1 MNAEQLAAVAKHS
14 FYVFPKLASGN
25 KIPRHLKF
33 IGKKVQE
40 AIETKSEKNRMLLI
54 SIPCRH
60 GKSQMISCHLP
71 AWYLGTYP
79 KNRIILT
86 SYSSEL
92 SDKHS
97 DQARNMFAKW
107 GYYLWDINPSK
118 STFNR
123 SSWDTELGGGCISA
137 GVGGSITGFGADCI
151 SPESLIKTISYDVEI
166 SKLKVGDKVLSY
178 NSNKLCYNKVLA
190 IKTSRTKE
198 IYEITID
205 EDIIKSTGNH
215 RFFIKGKGYVK
226 AKDLLEG
233 DKTVSVK
240 QKIEERKISKIKR
253 FPVDNEL
260 MYDIQVEKTSNFFA
274 NNILVHNCL
283 IIDDY
288 VKGHEEAESK
298 TQREKL
304 WNWWQSVASSRL
316 HPNSVVIII
325 ATRWNDDDLMGKLIK
340 QHKEEGEEFPFEF
353 EHINLPAIAEED
365 DPLGRTPGKAL
376 WPERFNEK
384 MLLNVRKIAG
394 PYVWSSLWQGDPKSR
409 GGNLFKSAYFRYFTM
424 DWRTSDYVCH
434 PIDEE
439 EFVILKKDL
448 RIIVIVD
455 PALEIKKR
463 NDPTGML
470 AWGYSKKYKVWLLLD
485 ALKGKFKHELVT
497 GVILNFAFKNRA
509 TEIYVE
515 DEKIGKILVKQSA
528 GKDVVNGVNIPF
540 KEVKT
545 KNKDKFSR
553 CVPMASYMENGRV
566 FFRKDAHWLEE
577 YTSDIT
583 AFPDQDD
590 DCFADCTGHAV
601 VLEKSISIAE
611 VLMSALKKK

>member
-33 IGKKVQE
+33 IGKKIQE
-40 AIETKSEKNRMLLI
+40 AIETKSEKNRMLI
-54 SIPCRH
+54 VSVPCRH
-60 GKSQMISCHLP
+60 GKSELISKHLP

-97 DQARNMFAKW
+97 DYARSLFAKW
-107 GYYLWDINPSK
+107 GYYLWDIHPSK

-137 GVGGSITGFGADCI
+137 GVGGSIVGFGAD
-151 SPESLIKTISYDVEI
+151 
-166 SKLKVGDKVLSY
+166 
-178 NSNKLCYNKVLA
+178 
-190 IKTSRTKE
+190 
-198 IYEITID
+198 
-205 EDIIKSTGNH
+205 
-215 RFFIKGKGYVK
+215 
-226 AKDLLEG
+226 LL
-233 DKTVSVK
+233 
-240 QKIEERKISKIKR
+240 
-253 FPVDNEL
+253 L
-260 MYDIQVEKTSNFFA
+260 
-274 NNILVHNCL
+274 
-283 IIDDY
+283 IDDY
-288 VKGHEEAESK
+288 CKGHEEAESK

-316 HPNSVVIII
+316 HPNSVVIILC
-325 ATRWNDDDLMGKLIK
+325 TRWSADDLSGRLIT
-340 QHKEEGEEFPFEF
+340 QRKEEGEEFPFEF

-394 PYVWSSLWQGDPKSR
+394 PYVWACLWQGDPKSR